1 MLRAN
6 DVVVTHVGRPCCIFS
21 TTRAFSTL
29 CDRSCYR
36 PFNWIAA
43 CYWLDPLTPFRTLLN
58 QVSAQEIPVLHSLFK
73 RNWYKPLDD
82 ETVSMQ
88 LYRING
94 DFTLQGL

>member
-6 DVVVTHVGRPCCIFS
+6 DVVVTHVGRLSCIFS
-21 TTRAFSTL
+21 TSRDISTL

-36 PFNWIAA
+36 PFNWIAT
-43 CYWLDPLTPFRTLLN
+43 CYWFDPLTSFRTLLN

-73 RNWYKPLDD
+73 PNWSKPLDD
-82 ETVSMQ
+82 ETVSIQ
-88 LYRING
+88 HYRING